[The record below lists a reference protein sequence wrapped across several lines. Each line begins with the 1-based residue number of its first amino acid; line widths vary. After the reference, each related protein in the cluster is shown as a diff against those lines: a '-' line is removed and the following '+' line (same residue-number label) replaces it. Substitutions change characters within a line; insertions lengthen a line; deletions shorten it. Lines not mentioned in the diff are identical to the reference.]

1 MTEEAL
7 KSLRLTASSGQEEEA
22 AAAPPPPKAT
32 VVDDGDGDMEMDT
45 EMDTEMDEGD
55 DDVAPP
61 PSAPDLD
68 APINVVKDYQKPG
81 SVPTTGNDA
90 VKFMISPITG
100 QQIPVDQVESRSPAT
115 S

>member
-7 KSLRLTASSGQEEEA
+7 KSLRLTASSGQDEEA
-22 AAAPPPPKAT
+22 PAAPPPPKTA
-32 VVDDGDGDMEMDT
+32 VVDDEDADMDMDT
-45 EMDTEMDEGD
+45 EMDTEMDEGE
-55 DDVAPP
+55 DDVAP

-100 QQIPVDQVESRSPAT
+100 QQIPVDQVNSRS
-115 S
+115 